1 MQKGAVIG
9 LDYNSWLVG
18 PEFMGFKMIN
28 PGFHC
33 LFYSSVNSQHE
44 FSVRTILPIFLES
57 KEVHVYSWDAKEEQ
71 LVDQKDLP
79 EEEVT
84 RYQRSGSQFVYDKQ
98 TAYYPFETIGKW
110 MNMTNHI
117 SIKVYKRLMS
127 VSPSSFVLDP
137 TVTPQYNYTPTVNI
151 TQLVKRGDAHSQ
163 LASSSS
169 SGPVSRL
176 SQLYLD
182 ASDELERLCRQSS
195 YSEVVGEFQFAFVLF
210 HIGQSYESFL
220 QWKNILFL
228 LTASFSMATSGDISV
243 VAFYRS
249 AMKTLRLQLSELDD
263 DFFLLSQGEEGE
275 MREAVQGD
283 GGKQRVNRTNFVI
296 KCLESFNQI
305 LLEEPAHVDGEVKET
320 FQAIRA
326 TMRRRFGVEFEDT
339 CEGPFVME

>member
-1 MQKGAVIG
+1 
-9 LDYNSWLVG
+9 
-18 PEFMGFKMIN
+18 MGNGNGIE
-28 PGFHC
+28 
-33 LFYSSVNSQHE
+33 YSSVNSQHE

-151 TQLVKRGDAHSQ
+151 TPLVKRGDAHSQ

-182 ASDELERLCRQSS
+182 ASDELERLCR
-195 YSEVVGEFQFAFVLF
+195 
-210 HIGQSYESFL
+210 
-220 QWKNILFL
+220 
-228 LTASFSMATSGDISV
+228 
-243 VAFYRS
+243 
-249 AMKTLRLQLSELDD
+249 
-263 DFFLLSQGEEGE
+263 
-275 MREAVQGD
+275 
-283 GGKQRVNRTNFVI
+283 
-296 KCLESFNQI
+296 
-305 LLEEPAHVDGEVKET
+305 
-320 FQAIRA
+320 
-326 TMRRRFGVEFEDT
+326 
-339 CEGPFVME
+339 